1 MSKITITRSSEWANR
16 MRQMSLYLDNEKIGT
31 IGNGETKVF
40 DVAPGIHKLTA
51 KIDWCTSR
59 EIPFTLDEEGK
70 KYFRLSGFP
79 YSNLIS
85 AGVIVTII
93 LHYILR
99 TTVGINWIVWLAVPF
114 FLLLVYY
121 ISFGRRKYLTLK
133 ETDTW

>member
-1 MSKITITRSSEWANR
+1 MSKITITRTSEWANR
-16 MRQMSLYLDNEKIGT
+16 MRQISLYMDGEKIGT
-31 IGNGETKVF
+31 IGNGETRVF
-40 DVAPGIHKLTA
+40 DVGPGIHKLTA

-59 EIPFTLDEEGK
+59 DIPFTMDEGGK

-85 AGVIVTII
+85 AGVIGTII

-99 TTVGINWIVWLAVPF
+99 TTIGINWIVWLAVPF
-114 FLLLVYY
+114 FLLLLYY

-133 ETDTW
+133 ETESW